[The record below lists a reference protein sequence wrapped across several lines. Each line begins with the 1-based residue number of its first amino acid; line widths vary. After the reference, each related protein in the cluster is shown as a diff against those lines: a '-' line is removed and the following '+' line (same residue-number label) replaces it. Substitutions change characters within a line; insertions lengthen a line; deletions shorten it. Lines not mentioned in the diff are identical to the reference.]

1 MKKKLAIIGIKGY
14 PYVYGGYETFVTE
27 LVQRISD
34 RYEIHVYC
42 HRSLFEE
49 RPKIVNGVHLHYI
62 PAIEGKSF
70 SQLSHSF
77 LSTMHA
83 VFTGYDLCLY
93 VNTANGPFGYVTRL
107 FNIKSAINV
116 DGLEWLRPK
125 WKGLGAKYF
134 YWASKTATKAFDV
147 LIADSS
153 EMAKIYEN
161 MFNARPEFIAY
172 GANIKEKKTTSNIEQ
187 FGIEKGE
194 YYLIVGRLIPDNNS
208 DLIVKGFLKSGSKK
222 KLVIVGDVPYK
233 DAYAE
238 KIKSYACEN
247 VIFTGYV
254 TSGDLL
260 YDLYANSY
268 CYLHGHEYGGTNPTL
283 LKALAYK
290 CAILALDTV
299 FSQEVLLGR
308 KHGVYFQKS
317 ENSVAAQI
325 RLMDRLPLMTQRLKS
340 IAQNRIRENYTW
352 EKIADQYD
360 NMFQQMLGG
369 KTVPEVV
376 LYPSKQNNLLPNSGE
391 FISTAK

>member
-1 MKKKLAIIGIKGY
+1 MKSKLAIIGIKGY

-42 HRSLFEE
+42 HRSLFED
-49 RPKIVNGVHLHYI
+49 RPKMVNGVHLHYI

-83 VFTGYDLCLY
+83 IFTGYDLCLY
-93 VNTANGPFGYVTRL
+93 VNTANGPFGYITKL

-134 YWASKTATKAFDV
+134 YWASKVATKSFDV
-147 LIADSS
+147 LIADSV
-153 EMAKIYEN
+153 EMAKIYEG
-161 MFNARPEFIAY
+161 MFNAKPQFIAY
-172 GANIKEKKTTSNIEQ
+172 GANIKQKQATSKIEQ
-187 FGIEKGE
+187 FGIKKGD

-233 DAYAE
+233 DTFAE
-238 KIKSYACEN
+238 MVKSHACEN

-254 TSGDLL
+254 TDGDVL

-290 CAILALDTV
+290 CAILALDTP
-299 FSQEVLLGR
+299 FSHEVLLSR
-308 KHGVYFQKS
+308 KHGVFFKKDEQ
-317 ENSVAAQI
+317 SVAAQI
-325 RLMDRLPLMTQRLKS
+325 RLMDRLPLMVDRLKS

-360 NMFQQMLGG
+360 NMFQQMLHENGIPQQSLVYT
-369 KTVPEVV
+369 K
-376 LYPSKQNNLLPNSGE
+376 SGSVKPGLVANYSE
-391 FISTAK
+391 E